1 MIQQGT
7 IYVTKTDRERLKNL
21 IELVRDRGDRA
32 DLLYVDKLE
41 DELEFAEVVAS
52 ADMPAD
58 VVTMRSK
65 VRLKDMDT
73 DEETVYTIVFPTE
86 ANFDDGKISILAPL
100 ATALLGY
107 RLGDT
112 VEFEAPSR
120 LRRLEIMEILYQPES
135 AGDLNL

>member
-73 DEETVYTIVFPTE
+73 GEETVYTIVFPTE

>member
-120 LRRLEIMEILYQPES
+120 LRRLEIMDILYQPES

>member
-7 IYVTKTDRERLKNL
+7 IYVTKIDRERLKNL

-52 ADMPAD
+52 ADMPPD
-58 VVTMRSK
+58 IVTMRSK

-73 DEETVYTIVFPTE
+73 GEETVYTIVFPTE

-120 LRRLEIMEILYQPES
+120 SRRLEIMEILYQPES

>member
-32 DLLYVDKLE
+32 DLLYVGKLE
-41 DELEFAEVVAS
+41 NELEFAEVVAS
-52 ADMPAD
+52 ADMPPD
-58 VVTMRSK
+58 IVTMRSK
-65 VRLKDMDT
+65 VRLKDTDT
-73 DEETVYTIVFPTE
+73 GEETVYTIVFPTE

-112 VEFEAPSR
+112 VEFQAPSR
-120 LRRLEIMEILYQPES
+120 LRRLQILEILYQPETS
-135 AGDLNL
+135 GDYDL

>member
-21 IELVRDRGDRA
+21 IELVRDRGERA
-32 DLLYVDKLE
+32 DLLYVGKLD

-52 ADMPAD
+52 VDMPPD
-58 VVTMRSK
+58 IVTMRSK

-73 DEETVYTIVFPTE
+73 GEETVYTIVFPTE
-86 ANFDDGKISILAPL
+86 ANFDEGKISILAPL

>member
-1 MIQQGT
+1 MIQQGP